1 MRKKKYEENKRVS
14 SKKKMECDPNCAWL
28 AFGGGLACI
37 LRHTIAIKTATLV
50 VDRTAELVDRRVT
63 G

>member
-1 MRKKKYEENKRVS
+1 MS